1 MCGCESDAAARAS
14 RSKRSRA
21 ASGPSTLTATRR
33 PSSASSASH
42 TTLIAPLPSGSSRRY
57 RPAITVSGMWKVWWS
72 AVSDLLSIE
81 DALAAVLARVVP
93 LAAEEVAVADAAGR
107 VLAEPARAAV
117 DLPPFPSSAMDG
129 FAVRADD
136 VPGELPVVARV
147 AAGRPVERALCAG
160 EAMEISTGGVVPDG
174 ADAVVPIEKVEEA
187 GDRIRIPAPVV
198 RGDNIRNRGGDV
210 RAGETVLGPGTQIGP
225 AQVGALAAS
234 GLATVACARRPRA
247 AVLATGTELRP
258 PGASLAPGEIY
269 ESNTFT
275 LAAQLA
281 GAGAVVD
288 RLAGVEDDEAATRAA
303 LDRGLTGD
311 VLVTSGGVS
320 VGPHDLVRRAL
331 GDLGAEEI
339 FWRVAVRPGKP
350 VAFAARGR
358 TLVFG
363 LPGNPVSSL
372 VGFELFVRPALL
384 ALQGVSDPRPPFR
397 PARLGRSVRR
407 NAARDTLL
415 RGRSR
420 VHGGSVVVDPVVGQ
434 ESHMIVRAAQ
444 ADRLVLVPRGDGE
457 LPEGATVDC
466 LAL

>member
-1 MCGCESDAAARAS
+1 M
-14 RSKRSRA
+14 
-21 ASGPSTLTATRR
+21 
-33 PSSASSASH
+33 
-42 TTLIAPLPSGSSRRY
+42 
-57 RPAITVSGMWKVWWS
+57 
-72 AVSDLLSIE
+72 SDLLSIE

-93 LAAEEVAVADAAGR
+93 LEAEDVAVGDAAGR
-107 VLAEPARAAV
+107 ILAEPARAAV

-129 FAVRADD
+129 FAVRAEDA
-136 VPGELPVVARV
+136 PGELSVVARV
-147 AAGRPVERALCAG
+147 AAGRPVDRALRAG
-160 EAMEISTGGVVPDG
+160 EAIAIATGGVVPEG
-174 ADAVVPIEKVEEA
+174 ADAVVPVENVEEV
-187 GDRIRIPAPVV
+187 GDRIRIAADVSKK
-198 RGDNIRNRGGDV
+198 DNIRRRGGDV
-210 RAGETVLGPGTQIGP
+210 EAGETVLGAGTRLGP
-225 AQVGALAAS
+225 AQVGALAAA

-258 PGASLAPGEIY
+258 PGAALGPGEIY

-281 GAGAVVD
+281 HAGAVVE
-288 RLAGVEDDEAATRAA
+288 RLAGVEDDEAATRDA
-303 LDRGLTGD
+303 LERGLAGD

-320 VGPHDLVRRAL
+320 VGPHDLVRSAL
-331 GDLGAEEI
+331 VDLGAEEV

-350 VAFAARGR
+350 VAFAVRGR
-358 TLVFG
+358 TLIFG

-384 ALQGVSDPRPPFR
+384 ALQGARDPRPPFR

-407 NAARDTLL
+407 SVARDALV

-420 VHGGSVVVDPVVGQ
+420 VQDGAVVVDPVVGQ
-434 ESHMIVRAAQ
+434 ESHMIVRAAE
-444 ADRLVLVPRGDGE
+444 ADCLVLVPRGDGD